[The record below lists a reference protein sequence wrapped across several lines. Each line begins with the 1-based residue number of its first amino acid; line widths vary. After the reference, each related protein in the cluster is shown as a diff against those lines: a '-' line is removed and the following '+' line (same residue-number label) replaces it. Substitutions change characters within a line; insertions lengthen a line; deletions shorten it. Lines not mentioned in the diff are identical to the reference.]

1 MRNLIAFLAK
11 YNHWIVFVL
20 FEVVSFVLLFQ
31 YNSYQGSV
39 WFSSANA
46 VTGKIMEWSSGVE
59 SFFSLSK
66 VNEELTYR
74 NAYLEH
80 QVASLTKKLEN
91 APKDSSAIY
100 RDQLRLLT
108 EYKLIPAKVVG
119 NELNKL
125 NNLMT
130 IDKGNA
136 DGVKPDMGVVCGSG
150 IVGIVYLV
158 SEHYSVVIPVLNSRS
173 NISCAIQWRNY
184 FGYLSWEGGSS
195 SYAYLDDVPLHAQF
209 EMKDK
214 IVTSGYSSVF
224 PPGVLVGTVVQK
236 KNSRDGLSY
245 RLVVRLSTDFGRL
258 RDVCVIDDALMRERI
273 EILRAAQ
280 DSLGLLE
287 KKKEAQ

>member
-46 VTGKIMEWSSGVE
+46 VTGKVMEWSSGVE
-59 SFFSLSK
+59 SFFSLSR

-80 QVASLTKKLEN
+80 QVATLTKKLEKV
-91 APKDSSAIY
+91 PLDSASIY

-130 IDKGNA
+130 IDRGSV

-158 SEHYSVVIPVLNSRS
+158 SAHYSVVIPVLNSRS
-173 NISCAIQWRNY
+173 NISCAIQGRNY
-184 FGYLSWEGGSS
+184 FGYLCWEGGSS
-195 SYAYLDDVPLHAQF
+195 SYVFLDDVPLHAQF
-209 EMKDK
+209 EIKDK
-214 IVTSGYSSVF
+214 VVTSGYSSVF
-224 PPGVLVGTVVQK
+224 PPGVLVGMIVQK

-245 RLVVRLSTDFGRL
+245 RLMVRLSTDFGRL

-273 EILRAAQ
+273 EIMRAAQ
-280 DSLGLLE
+280 DSLGLSD
-287 KKKEAQ
+287 KKKASQ

>member
-46 VTGKIMEWSSGVE
+46 VTGKVMEWSSGVE
-59 SFFSLSK
+59 SFFSLSR

-80 QVASLTKKLEN
+80 QVATLTKKLEKV
-91 APKDSSAIY
+91 PLDSASIY

-130 IDKGNA
+130 IDRGSV

-158 SEHYSVVIPVLNSRS
+158 SAHYSVVIPVLNSRS
-173 NISCAIQWRNY
+173 NISCAIQGRNY
-184 FGYLSWEGGSS
+184 FGYLCWEGGSS
-195 SYAYLDDVPLHAQF
+195 SYVFLDDVPLHAQF
-209 EMKDK
+209 EIKDK
-214 IVTSGYSSVF
+214 VVTSGYSSVF
-224 PPGVLVGTVVQK
+224 PLGVLVGTIVQK

-245 RLVVRLSTDFGRL
+245 RLMVRLSTDFGRL

-273 EILRAAQ
+273 EIMRAAQ
-280 DSLGLLE
+280 DSLGLSD
-287 KKKEAQ
+287 KKKASQ